1 MKISPQWVREFV
13 DLSVD
18 DQRLAED
25 LTAAGIAVEGIS
37 GSGADTVFEMEIG
50 TNRPDAMNHYGIARE
65 AAAIY
70 DLRLKELS
78 AVSSQLSA
86 NPSKASVKASD
97 MALKRRSSTG
107 RGGAK
112 KKASAAK
119 AASSAASHGAAGSR
133 ALSRQTSGAEALS
146 SSASYGTT
154 RVVPFPITVEE
165 PELCPRFSARVI
177 RGTRIKASPEKI
189 AHRLRLLDQRPIS
202 NAVDATNYVL
212 WEMGKPTHVFDMG
225 LLEGGR
231 LIIRR
236 AKDGEKLKTL
246 DGVERTLS
254 SEDLVVAD
262 AKKPVGLAG
271 VMGGF
276 DTMITDRTKNILIE
290 SAWWDPVTV
299 RKTSRRHGIHTDA
312 SHRFERGAD
321 FESTVLSCD
330 LVAKLILE
338 SGGGE
343 LVGGAIDVVSRQ
355 MDQAPIVL
363 RLSEVH
369 RILGGNLSAGEIFR
383 ILKKLG
389 FGVIPE
395 GQADAKFRVQI
406 PSWRLDVER
415 EIDLLE
421 EIARVH
427 GYDKFENTLPAYS
440 GAVVDLPNA
449 AMDVAFRERALA
461 LGYNEAVSLT
471 FISHAAAETF
481 GFLTEASA
489 AIAVDHLSASTAR
502 LGAAP
507 FQSASGRVLDAATLP
522 IRNEPGLDAASLASG
537 TGRVLELENPLS
549 EEASV
554 MRTSLAP
561 GMLDML
567 AWNLNRDAEEVRL
580 FEMGRV
586 YEMRSGERVEP
597 QRACLGATMASVV
610 GSLPAAGRLDISG
623 PLNSPFKP
631 KEGLNGAPLQVEAF
645 RGFKG
650 DVENLLAAFSYREL
664 SFDRKTAGHFH
675 RWRSA
680 RALMDGAVVA
690 QFGQIAEE
698 VKAERK
704 LRQDIFLAE
713 FDLDELHARG
723 LRAVRFAA
731 LGKYPAVERDFS
743 FVFSDEVEFEA
754 MRRAVMALGIR
765 ELREFRPVEIFRGGS
780 IGASKY
786 SILLRAK
793 LQSDEGTLRD
803 EQIAQWA
810 EKMVGAL
817 KGIGGV
823 QRA

>member
-1 MKISPQWVREFV
+1 MKISSSWVREFV

-18 DQRLAED
+18 DRRLAED
-25 LTAAGIAVEGIS
+25 LTAVGIAVEGIS

-50 TNRPDAMNHYGIARE
+50 TNRPDAMNHYGVARE

-70 DLRLKELS
+70 DLPLKELS
-78 AVSSQLSA
+78 AFSCQLSA
-86 NPSKASVKASD
+86 KASGAKAQSSVKASN
-97 MALKRRSSTG
+97 AAQKRRSSTG
-107 RGGAK
+107 GGA

-119 AASSAASHGAAGSR
+119 ADSSSASRGAAGSR
-133 ALSRQTSGAEALS
+133 APSKQS
-146 SSASYGTT
+146 SQRASEDAA
-154 RVVPFPITVEE
+154 FPITVEE

-177 RGTRIKASPEKI
+177 RGTTIKPSPEKI
-189 AHRLRLLDQRPIS
+189 AHRLQLLDQRPIS

-212 WEMGKPTHVFDMG
+212 WEMGKPTHVFDMD

-262 AKKPVGLAG
+262 AKRPVGLAG

-276 DTMITDRTKNILIE
+276 DTMITDKTKNVLIE
-290 SAWWDPVTV
+290 SAWWDPGTV

-369 RILGGNLSAGEIFR
+369 RILGSKLTTGEIFR

-415 EIDLLE
+415 EIDLIE
-421 EIARVH
+421 EIARLH
-427 GYDKFENTLPAYS
+427 GYDKFENTLPAYR
-440 GAVVDLPNA
+440 GAVVELPHA
-449 AMDVAFRERALA
+449 AADATLRERALA

-471 FISHAAAETF
+471 FISHAAAESF
-481 GFLTEASA
+481 S
-489 AIAVDHLSASTAR
+489 S
-502 LGAAP
+502 GAA
-507 FQSASGRVLDAATLP
+507 
-522 IRNEPGLDAASLASG
+522 
-537 TGRVLELENPLS
+537 VLEVENPLS

-567 AWNLNRDAEEVRL
+567 ARNLNRDAEDVRL

-586 YEMRSGERVEP
+586 YEMRGGERVEP
-597 QRACLGATMASVV
+597 ARLCLGATLTAVKNA
-610 GSLPAAGRLDISG
+610 LPAGAVLDVSKG
-623 PLNSPFKP
+623 
-631 KEGLNGAPLQVEAF
+631 EHAAAAETF
-645 RGFKG
+645 RSFKG
-650 DVENLLAAFSYREL
+650 DVENLLAAFAHNQL
-664 SFDRKTAGHFH
+664 SFDRETAEYFH
-675 RWRSA
+675 PGRSA
-680 RALMDGAVVA
+680 RAIMDGAAVA
-690 QFGQIAEE
+690 QFGQIADD
-698 VKAERK
+698 VKSERK
-704 LRQDIFLAE
+704 LRQDVFLAE
-713 FDLDELHARG
+713 IDLEQLHRRG
-723 LRAVRFAA
+723 LRQVRFAP

-743 FVFSDEVEFEA
+743 FVFSDDMGFEA
-754 MRRAVMALGIR
+754 MRRAVMGLGIP
-765 ELREFRPVEIFRGGS
+765 ELSEFKAVEIFRGGA
-780 IGASKY
+780 IPTGKY
-786 SILLRAK
+786 SILLRAR

-803 EQIAQWA
+803 EQIAAWSGQIV
-810 EKMVGAL
+810 KAL
-817 KGIGGV
+817 QELGGV
-823 QRA
+823 QRV